1 MPTPRAALCVDN
13 RRAGPIFNRRP
24 SSTRPAARS
33 DSTCSPLRAFDW
45 GAAQADN
52 GGIGEPE
59 YRMNAMNEMPSA
71 LVFTDAAAAKVR
83 TLIDEEGNP
92 DLKLRVFVSGGGC
105 SGFQYGF
112 TFDEVVNE
120 DDTAMQKAGVT
131 LLIDPMSYQYLVGAE
146 IDYQEGLEGAQ
157 FVIKNPNATTTCGCG
172 SSFST

>member
-1 MPTPRAALCVDN
+1 M
-13 RRAGPIFNRRP
+13 
-24 SSTRPAARS
+24 
-33 DSTCSPLRAFDW
+33 
-45 GAAQADN
+45 
-52 GGIGEPE
+52 
-59 YRMNAMNEMPSA
+59 
-71 LVFTDAAAAKVR
+71 FTDAAAAKVK

-120 DDTAMQKAGVT
+120 DDTAMEKDGVT

-157 FVIKNPNATTTCGCG
+157 FVIKNPNAHDDLRLRIELLDLIDVGRGAIHEQGPARALLLWMALPDPDGCLDHCQRG
-172 SSFST
+172 